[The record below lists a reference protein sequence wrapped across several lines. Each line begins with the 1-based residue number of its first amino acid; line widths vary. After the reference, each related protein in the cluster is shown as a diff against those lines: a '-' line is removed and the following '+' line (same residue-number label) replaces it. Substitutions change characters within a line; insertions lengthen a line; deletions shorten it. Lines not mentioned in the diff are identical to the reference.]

1 MFTSAWE
8 EAELLYVE
16 CPSALRVNVLNFALL
31 KGMSVYSN
39 STKRPPQWSAF
50 AAMLCVYHY
59 QRSSTSILIASVLHG
74 HFDFSAA
81 GFRSFRRWRLSS
93 KSRRWP
99 ENAWTTPS
107 VVQRCLSCMSVFELT
122 SNAAAQTYADVFV
135 LSQLVVGG
143 GSTQRV
149 IFIYIK
155 KGIGLDE
162 IDIFIWQ
169 KMCTFWMKVFL

>member
-1 MFTSAWE
+1 
-8 EAELLYVE
+8 
-16 CPSALRVNVLNFALL
+16 
-31 KGMSVYSN
+31 MSVYSN

-155 KGIGLDE
+155 KRNRFGWNWYIYMTKNVYLLNESLFVDRR
-162 IDIFIWQ
+162 
-169 KMCTFWMKVFL
+169 TPV

>member
-1 MFTSAWE
+1 
-8 EAELLYVE
+8 
-16 CPSALRVNVLNFALL
+16 
-31 KGMSVYSN
+31 MSVYSN
-39 STKRPPQWSAF
+39 STKRTPQWSAF

-149 IFIYIK
+149 IFIYK
-155 KGIGLDE
+155 KRNRFGWNWYIYMTKNVYLLNESLFVDRR
-162 IDIFIWQ
+162 
-169 KMCTFWMKVFL
+169 TPV